1 LAGFGLPT
9 APEAWPVEGLL
20 SVMRNDKKSLAGRLR
35 FVLPRRLGEVAL
47 MDNVTEDDVR
57 KVLERTSENLTS

>member
-1 LAGFGLPT
+1 MQGERLPGHFGFHLAGFG
-9 APEAWPVEGLL
+9 
-20 SVMRNDKKSLAGRLR
+20 LR

-47 MDNVTEDDVR
+47 IDDVAEDDVR